1 MENSAWKITKNQ
13 KHCRPNSWIQHDSG
27 EIVLHL
33 HWSDC
38 KTWWC
43 KTFKILLAFFFVWWQ
58 SKDLG
63 KTAINGY
70 YNIMKT
76 GFVFAN
82 QKLLHFHLFMWKY
95 YFFSSSFQRVCPRVS
110 VCVQFPSSVSF
121 TLYKY
126 AASQNKTNQISVHGF
141 VCARV
146 HHFDSVIYLDNK
158 RTHSICFHL
167 IFVLVNLFEF
177 YD

>member
-82 QKLLHFHLFMWKY
+82 QKLLHFHLFMWK
-95 YFFSSSFQRVCPRVS
+95 FFFLLLFS
-110 VCVQFPSSVSF
+110 
-121 TLYKY
+121 
-126 AASQNKTNQISVHGF
+126 A
-141 VCARV
+141 CARV
-146 HHFDSVIYLDNK
+146 WVCVCSFRVPLVLHCTNTPPVKIKQTKFPCTDSFALAFTI
-158 RTHSICFHL
+158 SIQWFIWITSEL
-167 IFVLVNLFEF
+167 IPFVFTWF
-177 YD
+177 SC